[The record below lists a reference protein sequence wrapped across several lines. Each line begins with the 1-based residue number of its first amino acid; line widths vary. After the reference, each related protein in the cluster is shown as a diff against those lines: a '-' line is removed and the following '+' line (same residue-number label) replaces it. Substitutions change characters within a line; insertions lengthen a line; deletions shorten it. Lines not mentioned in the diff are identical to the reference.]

1 MSEVA
6 CRYVGIDLGA
16 WACASPTLGR
26 RSTTFHSSDSLT
38 LFCLSVFSFCNVV
51 SERVRMEAAYVIVRG
66 MKRFLGLNIL
76 EHFP

>member
-51 SERVRMEAAYVIVRG
+51 SERVRMEDNVYGSVRHCSWY
-66 MKRFLGLNIL
+66 
-76 EHFP
+76 ETVSWT